1 LKILSSTVFAIGL
14 LFCLSSV
21 AQTPDQKAQTSSGQ
35 NAPSPAAVTPT
46 SVDDKL
52 AKEHLIKRVDA
63 PYPPMATAA
72 HVSGVVVLRVEI
84 DTTGAV
90 TKLVVISGPEM
101 LRSAAVNAVK
111 QYSYKPFLIEGVPST
126 VRTAVQVK
134 FEPFHSKS
142 S

>member
-1 LKILSSTVFAIGL
+1 
-14 LFCLSSV
+14 
-21 AQTPDQKAQTSSGQ
+21 
-35 NAPSPAAVTPT
+35 
-46 SVDDKL
+46 
-52 AKEHLIKRVDA
+52 
-63 PYPPMATAA
+63 MATAA

>member
-1 LKILSSTVFAIGL
+1 V
-14 LFCLSSV
+14 
-21 AQTPDQKAQTSSGQ
+21 
-35 NAPSPAAVTPT
+35 N
-46 SVDDKL
+46 DKL

-72 HVSGVVVLRVEI
+72 HVSGVIVLAVEI
-84 DTTGAV
+84 DANGAV
-90 TKLVVISGPEM
+90 TVLAVLSGPEM

-111 QYSYKPFLIEGVPST
+111 QYSYKPFLIDGVPST

-134 FEPFHSKS
+134 FESFHSKS

>member
-1 LKILSSTVFAIGL
+1 LKIISRTVFAIGL
-14 LFCLSSV
+14 LFCLSSI
-21 AQTPDQKAQTSSGQ
+21 AQTPDQKAHTSSGQ
-35 NAPSPAAVTPT
+35 TAPSPAAVTPPT
-46 SVDDKL
+46 VDDKL

-84 DTTGAV
+84 DTTGDV
-90 TKLVVISGPEM
+90 TKLAVLSGPEM
-101 LRSAAVNAVK
+101 LRYAAVNAVK
-111 QYSYKPFLIEGVPST
+111 QYSYTPFLIDGVPST

>member
-1 LKILSSTVFAIGL
+1 LKILHTTVFFIGM
-14 LFCLSSV
+14 LSCVSSI
-21 AQTPDQKAQTSSGQ
+21 AQTPDQKSRDSSVQ
-35 NAPSPAAVTPT
+35 SAPSSAVVRPPT
-46 SVDDKL
+46 VNDKL

-72 HVSGVVVLRVEI
+72 HVSGVIVLAVEI
-84 DTTGAV
+84 DANGAV
-90 TKLVVISGPEM
+90 TVLAVLSGPEM

-111 QYSYKPFLIEGVPST
+111 QYSYKPFLIDGVPST

-134 FEPFHSKS
+134 FESFHSKS